1 MKIDLFKY
9 IMKLLVIPMMFIS
22 LVLITHGNDDG
33 ISTINIIGFI
43 VLILTGIII
52 FNIARD
58 EDK

>member
-1 MKIDLFKY
+1 MNIDLFKY
-9 IMKLLVIPMMFIS
+9 ILKLSVIPMMFVS

-43 VLILTGIII
+43 VLILTGIVI

>member
-1 MKIDLFKY
+1 MNIDLFKY
-9 IMKLLVIPMMFIS
+9 IMKLSVIPMMFVS
-22 LVLITHGNDDG
+22 LVLITQGSDDG

-43 VLILTGIII
+43 VLILTGIVI

>member
-1 MKIDLFKY
+1 MNVDLFKY
-9 IMKLLVIPMMFIS
+9 LMKLSVIPMMFLS
-22 LVLITHGNDDG
+22 LILITHGNDDG

-43 VLILTGIII
+43 VLILIGVII

>member
-1 MKIDLFKY
+1 MNIDLFKY
-9 IMKLLVIPMMFIS
+9 LMKLSVIPMMFVS

-33 ISTINIIGFI
+33 ISTINIIGFVI
-43 VLILTGIII
+43 LIITGIVI